1 MVHRA
6 PSHLFVEDMN
16 ETAGLEAIFG
26 EDDEDGDD
34 DSDDDDDSS
43 DSSDSSTDNEVTVS
57 SDSEFNGTE
66 IDETEA
72 SDDSDEEEE
81 SDGEDCRKLHIT
93 PHPEV
98 LEPSI
103 LIKKCPGI
111 PDLMKHRGYRL
122 CGDNIDKSIHTRH
135 MRLDRRNKS
144 LHYFHLYAVE
154 NRVDFASLSDELPD
168 NSKITNLWSV
178 AKSLLPTPA
187 DDEAL
192 KKNIST
198 LISRVLC
205 KHVKFF
211 KLSCEDMVK
220 QHLQHRF
227 YEEMSSKSVVVSLEL
242 CVSKY
247 LCQHNF
253 KNFLIHLLCKHIMFH
268 NGSMTCSPFE
278 SHILAN

>member
-1 MVHRA
+1 M
-6 PSHLFVEDMN
+6 
-16 ETAGLEAIFG
+16 
-26 EDDEDGDD
+26 
-34 DSDDDDDSS
+34 
-43 DSSDSSTDNEVTVS
+43 
-57 SDSEFNGTE
+57 
-66 IDETEA
+66 
-72 SDDSDEEEE
+72 
-81 SDGEDCRKLHIT
+81 
-93 PHPEV
+93 

-122 CGDNIDKSIHTRH
+122 CGDNIDTSIHTRH

-168 NSKITNLWSV
+168 NSKITNLRSV

-187 DDEAL
+187 NDEAL
-192 KKNIST
+192 KKNSST

-220 QHLQHRF
+220 QHFQHRF

-242 CVSKY
+242 CVSN

-253 KNFLIHLLCKHIMFH
+253 NIFLIHLLVNTLWFH